1 MIKQTKEINLVKL
14 LFVVFGFLFT
24 FLFLTIFFLANT
36 KVSADTTTSANA
48 SVTVSDA
55 CTLSGGDHSYNVT
68 LNPGQENSNIGP
80 SNIKAACNDYNG
92 YSIYAIGYSGNS
104 YTGNNTKLLGTI
116 ANNNI
121 STNTSGNDS
130 YWAMKVNAVSGTYT
144 PTITNDFDNSNFHV
158 IPASYT
164 QIAKLTSA
172 TDAGSNPTGSNIST
186 YYKVKISISQTADTY
201 TGKVKYTLVH
211 PNTAP
216 EPWTPQPVVT
226 NPGYISYNTN
236 APFNEVTDTMSDQT
250 LQTTDTEALLWASN
264 FQRSGYGFAGWSDK
278 PDWVLNQ
285 NDANGNGTG
294 ANEGYHIYGPN
305 QTITF
310 TAGQYTGDN
319 PGLSLYAVWVPSQG
333 NLQSWSGCSSMS
345 QGQVTALTDQ
355 RDNDTYAV
363 AKLKDNNC
371 WMIENLRLDNT
382 AAHNS
387 DGTLAQ
393 GYNPSFVGLADPETT
408 NFSDSTIAN
417 SLYSIDGSTA
427 APAITGNSQGTRFP
441 RYNNQNTA
449 NPVADMTVWTPP
461 IRYDSGQNTYS
472 VGNYYTW
479 AAVIADT
486 SYYGSGDHGTTSICP
501 HGWRLPIGDQSIVS
515 KSFGGLSVALGGP
528 ADGGN
533 ISDDF
538 DDWEDWSE
546 YERAGKEFSNLFR
559 KYPNDFILSGDFYN
573 SPYSTAPNNRSYK
586 GVYWSSTVD
595 SSSSAFNFRL
605 DKTNAFPGNSLTNKY
620 NGFSVRCLANT

>member
-1 MIKQTKEINLVKL
+1 MERSLAKVFGV
-14 LFVVFGFLFT
+14 LFVVTLVTGMILV
-24 FLFLTIFFLANT
+24 NT
-36 KVSADTTTSANA
+36 KANADTSANA
-48 SVTVSDA
+48 SVNVSDA
-55 CTLSGGDHSYNVT
+55 CTLSGGDHSYSIT
-68 LNPGQENSNIGP
+68 LNPGQEDSNIGP

-310 TAGQYTGDN
+310 TAGQYTGSN

-333 NLQSWSGCSSMS
+333 SLQSWSGCSSMS

-393 GYNPSFVGLADPETT
+393 GYNPSFIGLASPETA
-408 NFSDSTIAN
+408 NFISSSTAAN
-417 SLYSIDGSTA
+417 SLYSIDDSTA
-427 APAITGNSQGTRFP
+427 APAITGSYQSSRFP

-449 NPVADMTVWTPP
+449 NPASSMTG
-461 IRYDSGQNTYS
+461 IGNNTYS
-472 VGNYYTW
+472 YGNYYTW
-479 AAVIADT
+479 HAAIADT
-486 SYYGSGDHGTTSICP
+486 TYYESDTHDTTSICP
-501 HGWRLPIGDQSIVS
+501 AGWSIPIGNQTTAN
-515 KSFGGLSVALGGP
+515 KSFGALSVALGGP
-528 ADGGN
+528 AGGAVAD
-533 ISDDF
+533 SSSTPTGAEMLKVF
-538 DDWEDWSE
+538 MS
-546 YERAGKEFSNLFR
+546 
-559 KYPNDFILSGDFYN
+559 YPNNFIYSGDF
-573 SPYSTAPNNRSYK
+573 SDSSANNRGSY
-586 GVYWSSTVD
+586 GYYWSSTAKNLIGSCELVLNGVGVVSPATSGAFMGYG
-595 SSSSAFNFRL
+595 SSI
-605 DKTNAFPGNSLTNKY
+605 
-620 NGFSVRCLANT
+620 RCLSQ